1 MIRLSVLY
9 PATPNS
15 KFDWDY
21 YLGPHLVLAE
31 KLLRPHGLI
40 KIEVD
45 RGIGAFPPG
54 AAFPFHAVGHLL
66 FPSQEALEA
75 AMAATAPALI
85 EDQMKYYDGQ
95 SVVQVNSVERVIIA
109 NGS

>member
-15 KFDWDY
+15 KLDWDY
-21 YLGPHLVLAE
+21 YLGLHLVLAE

-45 RGIGAFPPG
+45 RGVGAFPPG
-54 AAFPFHAVGHLL
+54 EAVPFHAVGHLL